1 MNPRTPEPAAVDR
14 PTRGAQPL
22 PQLSLLGV
30 DYWKHCPATGG
41 ELYLTRYGRP
51 FLAQLD
57 PGQWY
62 APDWFESH
70 RQRLVGTSVIYRV
83 ESRPVDGR
91 ALDLVVRFNRVGE
104 RVPVDTVTLCQFVHA
119 DFNSPHEEFSLL
131 MDLRAGRFGPSGLRI
146 HTQKPL
152 AIFVPPGRLALWQTG
167 RLEHKIAAK
176 LARHPGVD
184 LDILRDYLVVF
195 GWIDGLDAT
204 QMANALD
211 LEGAVREKFL
221 TETVSFVTDQLAQ
234 KGFRVLDMKPAH
246 VILRRQR
253 NGSLLRDAQ
262 GRLVYALVDYELLD
276 RTPDYEET
284 LRRHGAPGADAAP
297 PTPVVADNRPAL
309 PPHLQPHEILDVP
322 YLYGRVASTGGRLWV
337 VGRDPEEFNH
347 FLPERWQRTPARQL
361 AREREVYLTLTK
373 DHRHVV
379 WRLSAFSNAA
389 AKPAALEPAPPPN
402 TPFDEFSI
410 AQQLR
415 QAGVNT
421 VRPLAIYA
429 TGHRLDPSPAPQ
441 LAEVAHRLGHLRTP
455 DGDPL
460 LDGGQTYLTL
470 WEFWWGGLHEEA
482 RAGASP
488 RGGPL
493 NLPHTV
499 ETGLLRP
506 EAAQTVLLEA
516 QNRIRS
522 AGLDPATVRP
532 DHLLLCWREGEGLQ
546 READGTFH
554 WALCNVEQL
563 RPARPAGVAS
573 SHPRPP

>member
-1 MNPRTPEPAAVDR
+1 MKPQTPQPKAVDL
-14 PTRGAQPL
+14 PTRVIQPL

-30 DYWKHCPATGG
+30 DFWKHCPASGG

-57 PGQWY
+57 PAQWY

-83 ESRPVDGR
+83 ETRPVHGR

-167 RLEHKIAAK
+167 RMEHKIAAK
-176 LARHPGVD
+176 IARHPGVE

-195 GWIDGLDAT
+195 GWVNGLDAT

-211 LEGAVREKFL
+211 LEGAVRERFL
-221 TETVSFVTDQLAQ
+221 TETVSFVTEQLAQ

-262 GRLVYALVDYELLD
+262 GGLVYALVDYELLD
-276 RTPDYEET
+276 RTPEYEES
-284 LRRHGAPGADAAP
+284 LRRHDPTGGPPAKAASVPADNPPAP
-297 PTPVVADNRPAL
+297 PHHV
-309 PPHLQPHEILDVP
+309 QPHQILGVP
-322 YLYGRVASTGGRLWV
+322 YLYGRAASTGGRLWV
-337 VGRDPEEFNH
+337 VGRDPDEFNY
-347 FLPERWQRTPARQL
+347 FLPERWQGTPSRQL
-361 AREREVYLTLTK
+361 AREREVYLTRTK
-373 DHRHVV
+373 DQRYVV
-379 WRLSAFSNAA
+379 WRVSAFSGAA
-389 AKPAALEPAPPPN
+389 AKPGAAPEHAAAPN

-410 AQQLR
+410 AYQLR

-429 TGHRLDPSPAPQ
+429 TGHGSDPPPTPQ
-441 LAEVAHRLGHLRTP
+441 SAQVVPRFGPQHTP
-455 DGDPL
+455 DGEPL
-460 LDGGQTYLTL
+460 LDGSQTYLTL
-470 WEFWWGGLHEEA
+470 WEFWWGGQHEAA
-482 RAGASP
+482 RDGARP
-488 RGGPL
+488 HGGPL
-493 NLPHTV
+493 NLPHIV
-499 ETGLLRP
+499 ETGLLQP
-506 EAAQTVLLEA
+506 EAAQTILRDA
-516 QNRIRS
+516 QSQIQS
-522 AGLDPATVRP
+522 AGMDPATVKL

-546 READGTFH
+546 REPDGTFR
-554 WALCNVEQL
+554 WALCNVEQM
-563 RPARPAGVAS
+563 RPATPAQTAS
-573 SHPRPP
+573 H